1 MVLDTSAI
9 VAAIAME
16 PDAVRFR
23 AAMLGATSLAMSA
36 AAVLESRI
44 VLRSRHGDAAVD
56 AFDQMLDGAGIA
68 IVPFDAPMAQLAFNA
83 FRRYGKG
90 QGRYPASAV
99 LRTSPRPH
107 ERSLGARLV
116 TYADDLHPAQLNI
129 IDCAV
134 YALAKMR
141 GESLLFKGSD
151 FGD

>member
-44 VLRSRHGDAAVD
+44 VLQSRHGDAAVD

-90 QGRYPASAV
+90 QG
-99 LRTSPRPH
+99 
-107 ERSLGARLV
+107 
-116 TYADDLHPAQLNI
+116 HPAQLNI

>member
-90 QGRYPASAV
+90 QG
-99 LRTSPRPH
+99 
-107 ERSLGARLV
+107 
-116 TYADDLHPAQLNI
+116 HPAQLNI